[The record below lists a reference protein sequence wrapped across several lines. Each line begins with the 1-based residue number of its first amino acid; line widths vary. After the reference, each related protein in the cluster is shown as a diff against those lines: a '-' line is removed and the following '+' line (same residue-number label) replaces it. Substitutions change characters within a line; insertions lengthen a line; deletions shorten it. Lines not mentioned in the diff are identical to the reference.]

1 MNRSR
6 ASSSVVSNPVLVG
19 AVTVLVTLVAVFL
32 AYNANNGLPFVPTTT
47 LKVQLTSGANLVK
60 GNEVRS
66 GGYRVGVIQAME
78 PVELRDG
85 STGALLTL
93 KLDRKLGDIPSDTA
107 AVVRARSALGLK
119 YLDLQTG
126 KSPKNLSDG
135 DLLPA
140 DQTEV
145 PVDLDRVFEMFDE
158 KTREGAR
165 QNLRGFGDSFAGR
178 GQSLGRT
185 IEELPD
191 LFTHLEPVMANLSD
205 EDTDLKGFFTEL
217 GDAARIVAPVSK
229 TQARLFTDM
238 ADTFEAFGRDETALK
253 DFISKGPPTLD
264 VSTDSLQAQRPFL
277 TAFADFSEDFQGA
290 TRELRAA
297 LPTVNSAISS
307 GIGPQLRSVAMDK
320 QLGEAMTSLRK
331 LAEPPATAAGLR
343 ALTATI
349 DTLNPQLRFYG
360 PFVTVCN
367 YWNYFWTYIAEHF
380 SEEDITGHSQRAL
393 INGTG
398 RQDDSLSAMGAN
410 APANGQGV
418 QEGTPQFFHGFPYGA
433 AIGPDGRA
441 DCESGQRGFLERQA
455 KNLPK
460 EFKIH
465 ADPRNPGLQGST
477 FTGRARVPEGQ
488 TYTAIPE
495 TGPYK
500 DIPASEG
507 GDR

>member
-6 ASSSVVSNPVLVG
+6 ASSSIVSNPVLVG
-19 AVTVLVTLVAVFL
+19 AVTLLVTLVAVFL

-47 LKVQLTSGANLVK
+47 LKVQLTDGANLVK

-66 GGYRVGVIQAME
+66 GGYRVGVISAME
-78 PVELRDG
+78 PVELKDG

-93 KLDRKLGDIPSDTA
+93 KLDRKLGDIPSDSA

-126 KSPKNLSDG
+126 KSRTMLADG

-165 QNLRGFGDSFAGR
+165 KSLGGFGDSFAGR
-178 GQSLGRT
+178 GDSLGRVV
-185 IEELPD
+185 EELPG
-191 LFTHLEPVMANLSD
+191 LFEDLEPVMANLSD
-205 EDTDLKGFFTEL
+205 PDTELQNFFKEL
-217 GDAARIVAPVSK
+217 GDAASVVAPIAK
-229 TQARLFTDM
+229 TQSKLFTDM
-238 ADTFEAFGRDETALK
+238 ADTFEAIGRDEQALK

-264 VSTDSLQAQRPFL
+264 VSTDSLKVQRPFL
-277 TAFADFSEDFQGA
+277 AAFADFSEELQPA

-297 LPTVNSAISS
+297 LPTVNSAITT
-307 GIGPQLRSVAMDK
+307 GIGVQNRAVAMNR
-320 QLGEAMTSLRK
+320 QLGDAMGALRG
-331 LAEPPATAAGLR
+331 LAEPPATMAGLR

-349 DTLNPQLRFYG
+349 TTLNPQLKFYG

-380 SEEDITGHSQRAL
+380 SEQDITGHAQRAL
-393 INGTG
+393 VNTTG
-398 RQDDSLSAMGAN
+398 RQEDSLGSMGAN
-410 APANGQGV
+410 APANGQQV
-418 QEGTPQFFHGFPYGA
+418 MEGAPQHFHGFPYGR
-433 AIGPDGRA
+433 AIGDDGRA
-441 DCESGQRGFLERQA
+441 DCESGQRGYLVREA

-460 EFKIH
+460 EFMIH
-465 ADPRNPGLQGST
+465 ADPRNPGLQGPT
-477 FTGRARVPEGQ
+477 FTGRERVPEGQ
-488 TYTAIPE
+488 TFTAIPE

-500 DIPASEG
+500 DIETSESG
-507 GDR
+507 ER